1 MRSGGKRIPWT
12 PFADE
17 VIETMYAEHGAKAC
31 HKLLPDRTIEAIQ
44 QRAHKLRVAAANYVK
59 CDTRVK
65 FGLPV
70 DTRPDSDKA
79 LDYVLRSFREC
90 DPAANLTWII
100 GAAA

>member
-1 MRSGGKRIPWT
+1 MSSGGKRIPWT

-17 VIETMYAEHGAKAC
+17 VIETMYATHGARAC

-59 CDTRVK
+59 EDARVK

-79 LDYVLRSFREC
+79 LDYVLRDFRLCE
-90 DPAANLTWII
+90 PAANLTWII
-100 GAAA
+100 GAVA

>member
-1 MRSGGKRIPWT
+1 MSSGGKRIPWT

-17 VIETMYAEHGAKAC
+17 VIETMYATHGAKAC

-59 CDTRVK
+59 CDSRVK

-79 LDYVLRSFREC
+79 LDYVLRDFRLCE
-90 DPAANLTWII
+90 PAANLVAII
-100 GAAA
+100 GRAA